1 MNRIILTSSGINRD
15 NLSRF
20 SSYVGK
26 PISEIKIAFI
36 PTAADPEKDKKFLFD
51 GMDELKDF
59 GLFYEIYD
67 IKGKTSEL
75 IKNGLERFDVIW
87 VNGGNTF
94 YLLDQV
100 RKSGFDKAVTDLLS
114 VGKTYLGVSAGSIIA
129 GPSVELAGWNPDW
142 DKNDAGV
149 TDFSALNLVD
159 FVVSP
164 HYNEGDRLVIEP
176 HLKEVDYSVV
186 ALRDGEVIFVGDDY
200 KEFISPE
207 SINFL
212 PKS

>member
-1 MNRIILTSSGINRD
+1 MNKIILTSSGINRGD
-15 NLSRF
+15 LSHF

-26 PISEIKIAFI
+26 PIYEIKIAFI

-59 GLFYEIYD
+59 GLSYEIYD
-67 IKGKTSEL
+67 IKGKTTES
-75 IKNGLERFDVIW
+75 IKNELERFDVIW

-114 VGKTYLGVSAGSIIA
+114 MGKTYLGVSAGSIIA
-129 GPSVELAGWNPDW
+129 GPSIELAGWNPDW
-142 DKNDAGV
+142 DKNDAGIV
-149 TDFSALNLVD
+149 DFGGLNLVD

-164 HYNEGDRLVIEP
+164 HYNEVDRFVIEP

-186 ALRDGEVIFVGDDY
+186 ALRDGEVIFMESDY
-200 KEFISPE
+200 KKFVVQEN
-207 SINFL
+207 INFL